1 MRVISDASLLLGAIT
16 PRSHYTA
23 AAAEH
28 REEEE
33 GEEMGKESMCG
44 ICPHFLSPVLPFP
57 SAREF
62 LCLSVAVLS
71 LSGRDHRI
79 IW

>member
-23 AAAEH
+23 AAAAEH

-33 GEEMGKESMCG
+33 GEEMGKESM
-44 ICPHFLSPVLPFP
+44 
-57 SAREF
+57 
-62 LCLSVAVLS
+62 
-71 LSGRDHRI
+71 
-79 IW
+79 

>member
-28 REEEE
+28 REGEE
-33 GEEMGKESMCG
+33 GEEMGKESM
-44 ICPHFLSPVLPFP
+44 
-57 SAREF
+57 
-62 LCLSVAVLS
+62 
-71 LSGRDHRI
+71 
-79 IW
+79 